1 MDKPSDSIRELAKR
15 LLDIEAARSD
25 SPEEQSHTATRVVET
40 LRVSL
45 IRFAGP
51 DGFHAL
57 MRRALVLARAEAPEL
72 SSVTVNPNGSIEG
85 MDSIGADGG
94 EPAAAAVT
102 AHLLW
107 LLVTFI
113 GEPMTMRLV
122 REAWRELQ

>member
-1 MDKPSDSIRELAKR
+1 MEKPSDSIRELARR
-15 LLDIEAARSD
+15 LLVVEAGRGD
-25 SPEEQSHTATRVVET
+25 SGHASTHEAFRVVET

-45 IRFAGP
+45 TRFAGA

-57 MRRALVLARAEAPEL
+57 MRRALVLARPEVATL
-72 SSVTVNPNGSIEG
+72 NSVKVNREGSIEG
-85 MDSIGADGG
+85 MDAIAADGG
-94 EPAAAAVT
+94 EAAAAVT

-122 REAWRELQ
+122 REAWPDAE